1 VTTTRAYDTP
11 PPVLPLYLRAAL
23 PALPVLRALPGI
35 RHCGDAVPNLTLT
48 RSGVRVDAEQ
58 LRRYE
63 EVCGFAVGGPV
74 PATYLHL
81 SVFPLHLALMT
92 ETEFPFPPIGAV
104 HVANAITVHRPLSAG
119 ATYDISVTATD
130 LRPHPKGRLIDVR
143 STAEVAGETMWEE
156 TTTVLGRGK
165 RGSGSAPGESSPGG
179 GMPPRGTT
187 RWRLPGDLGRR
198 YAAVSGDRN
207 PIHLYAATAKAF
219 GFRRPIAHGMWTLAR
234 CLAAL
239 QGRLPDA
246 YTVEVAF
253 KKPVP
258 LPSTVV
264 FGSRLGG
271 DAIDFAVTRDKDGA
285 PHGVGRIIPTEHASG
300 GEPGPTFRR

>member
-1 VTTTRAYDTP
+1 MATTRAYDAP

-23 PALPVLRALPGI
+23 PALPGIGALPGI
-35 RHCGDAVPNLTLT
+35 RHRGDAVPEVTLT
-48 RSGVRVDAEQ
+48 RSGVRIDAAH

-63 EVCGFAVGGPV
+63 EVCGFAVGGAL

-92 ETEFPFPPIGAV
+92 DTAFPFPPMGSV
-104 HVANAITVHRPLSAG
+104 HVANAITVHRPLG
-119 ATYDISVTATD
+119 VEETYDVSVTATD
-130 LRPHPKGRLIDVR
+130 IRPHAKGRLIDVR
-143 STAEVAGETMWEE
+143 STAEVAGETVWEE
-156 TTTVLGRGK
+156 TTTLLGRGK
-165 RGSGSAPGESSPGG
+165 VPTGSPSGDSGHLAGAAPPGS
-179 GMPPRGTT
+179 T

-207 PIHLYAATAKAF
+207 PIHLYAATAKVF
-219 GFRRPIAHGMWTLAR
+219 GFSRPIAHGMWTKAR

-264 FGSRLGG
+264 FGSHLGG
-271 DAIDFAVTRDKDGA
+271 DAIEFGITRSKDGA
-285 PHGVGRIIPTEHASG
+285 PHAVGRVTPA
-300 GEPGPTFRR
+300 